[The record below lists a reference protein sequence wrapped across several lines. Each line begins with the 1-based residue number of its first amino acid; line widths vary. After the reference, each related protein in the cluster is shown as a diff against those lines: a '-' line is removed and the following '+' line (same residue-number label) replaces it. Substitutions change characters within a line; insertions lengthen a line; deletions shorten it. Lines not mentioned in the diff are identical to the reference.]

1 MCCWVLDSVGLRW
14 IDVSDA
20 VVNGEEICVAIGVA
34 DVESLNPLGET
45 GLLLTVSDAELCCV
59 LCGVEL
65 RLIEVAGGVDANP
78 CAI

>member
-1 MCCWVLDSVGLRW
+1 MVDATVG
-14 IDVSDA
+14 VA
-20 VVNGEEICVAIGVA
+20 NGVGDGVEICVAICVATGVD

-45 GLLLTVSDAELCCV
+45 GLLLTVIDAELCCV

-65 RLIEVAGGVDANP
+65 RLIEGAGGVDANP